1 VSNESELDVA
11 PSKSCRSQ
19 VRFTESEYRRIVRD
33 QLETGKSVP
42 WLLKTAYFKKGIS
55 APTLDAETRKSALR
69 ELAYIGNNLNQLAR
83 MAHVR
88 GFDTVKGEVLD
99 LLQAIRML
107 KAFLGCNYGDR

>member
-1 VSNESELDVA
+1 MSNETELDLA
-11 PSKSCRSQ
+11 PSNSCRSQ

-55 APTLDAETRKSALR
+55 APTLNAETRKAALR
-69 ELAYIGNNLNQLAR
+69 ELAYIGNNLNQLTR

-88 GFDTVKGEVLD
+88 GFETIKGELLD
-99 LLQAIRML
+99 LLQAIRVL
-107 KAFLGCNYGDR
+107 KGFLGCDYGNR